1 MLSRRIDSTRRIS
14 HPQSFEELSTLDL
27 AEDMIKSI
35 SSSKKTSVDKNKRR
49 ESLIQESETD
59 ENENA
64 SISYHIVNMKQLK
77 H

>member
-1 MLSRRIDSTRRIS
+1 MTRKIL
-14 HPQSFEELSTLDL
+14 HLQSLEELFALNLT
-27 AEDMIKSI
+27 ENMIKSV
-35 SSSKKTSVDKNKRR
+35 SSLKKISVDKNKRR
-49 ESLIQESETD
+49 ESLIQKAEID